1 MANSFKHQDKTFN
14 VSDTVDLVYR
24 IKEGEKERQQKFTGM
39 VLQVRGRD
47 ESTRMITIRK
57 ITRSG
62 IGVERII
69 PLASPY
75 IASIVV
81 TKKGNYQK
89 AKAFFVRGLSDQQ
102 LRRKIYRRRAGST
115 TSPVKS

>member
-1 MANSFKHQDKTFN
+1 MANSFKYQDKSYN
-14 VSDTVDLVYR
+14 VSDTLDIVYR

-39 VLQVRGRD
+39 LLQVRGKD
-47 ESTRMITIRK
+47 EATRMITVRK

-69 PLASPY
+69 PLSSPF
-75 IASIVV
+75 IASISLA
-81 TKKGNYQK
+81 KKGNYVK

-102 LRRKIYRRRAGST
+102 LRRKIYRH
-115 TSPVKS
+115 K